1 MCNVCSKN
9 WNALGHFFFFINK
22 SFFFTT
28 LDPSP
33 TNDAK
38 NEALNFANI
47 FDLSALTSFGQWR
60 ADTLYD
66 VRKRSRYQMRE
77 FFFRCPNSKS
87 SAREKQQS
95 FFEFT
100 EVGDKTDGVFLG
112 RREGRE
118 RGR

>member
-1 MCNVCSKN
+1 MFEKLECS
-9 WNALGHFFFFINK
+9 WTFFFFFFINK

-38 NEALNFANI
+38 NEAINFAII
-47 FDLSALTSFGQWR
+47 FDLSALTSFGQWC

-95 FFEFT
+95 FLNSLKWEIKLMEYF
-100 EVGDKTDGVFLG
+100 
-112 RREGRE
+112 
-118 RGR
+118 